1 MRSSLGSVRR
11 RQVVDVFELD
21 ALAALDS
28 ADRPLLDIGTAI
40 LVDIDGLRARLLE
53 WKKRRNAEHL

>member
-1 MRSSLGSVRR
+1 M
-11 RQVVDVFELD
+11 VDVFELD

-40 LVDIDGLRARLLE
+40 LMDIDGLRARLLE